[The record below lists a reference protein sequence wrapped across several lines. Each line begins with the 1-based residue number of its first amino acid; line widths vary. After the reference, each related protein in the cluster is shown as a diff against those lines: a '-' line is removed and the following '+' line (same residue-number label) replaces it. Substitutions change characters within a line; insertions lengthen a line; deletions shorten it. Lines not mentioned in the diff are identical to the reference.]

1 MKVTHLSLTDFRN
14 YETAEV
20 QLAAG
25 PNLFVGSN
33 GQGKT
38 NLVESLVFLS
48 TGGSHRTP
56 IDTAMIRQDA
66 AAAVVRVRLEHDGR
80 AVLLELQL
88 NRGSANKAMV
98 NRGPARPRDLVR
110 YLATVL
116 FAPEDLALVRGE
128 PAVRRRMLD
137 TVLVQRT
144 PRLAGVLADYERV
157 LRQRNTLLKSARA
170 SGLRGSALSTLD
182 VWDERLVS
190 LGSEIIDERSAL
202 IDDLRQPV
210 RDAYRSV
217 AGDDHDPR
225 LIPLLS
231 VDGAAPDEDDDAGS
245 RSTASATASESRSA
259 QGSTQARFAAA
270 VAGLRSRE
278 LDRGVTLVGPHR
290 DDVLFQLNG
299 LPAKGYASH
308 GESWSFALS
317 LRLASAQLLREHSTT
332 GDPVLILDDVFAE
345 LDQAR
350 RARLAASVHEFEQ
363 VLVTSAVL
371 DDVPDALRAHT
382 VHIRAGRVIGDENDG
397 ADLGADVSADVPA
410 GGGGGRTADGDRAVG
425 ADAGADLGAQAD
437 AGAEEATS

>member
-1 MKVTHLSLTDFRN
+1 
-14 YETAEV
+14 
-20 QLAAG
+20 
-25 PNLFVGSN
+25 
-33 GQGKT
+33 
-38 NLVESLVFLS
+38 
-48 TGGSHRTP
+48 
-56 IDTAMIRQDA
+56 
-66 AAAVVRVRLEHDGR
+66 
-80 AVLLELQL
+80 
-88 NRGSANKAMV
+88 
-98 NRGPARPRDLVR
+98 
-110 YLATVL
+110 
-116 FAPEDLALVRGE
+116 
-128 PAVRRRMLD
+128 MLD

-182 VWDERLVS
+182 VWDDRLVS

-202 IDDLRQPV
+202 VDDLRQPV

-225 LIPLLS
+225 LVPLLS
-231 VDGAAPDEDDDAGS
+231 VDGAAPDDDDDPGS
-245 RSTASATASESRSA
+245 RSTGSQSRSA

-382 VHIRAGRVIGDENDG
+382 VHIRAGRVIDAESDST
-397 ADLGADVSADVPA
+397 DLGSSV
-410 GGGGGRTADGDRAVG
+410 TADGDRT
-425 ADAGADLGAQAD
+425 ADADADADRGAQTDDDAD
-437 AGAEEATS
+437 AEEASS

>member
-1 MKVTHLSLTDFRN
+1 
-14 YETAEV
+14 
-20 QLAAG
+20 
-25 PNLFVGSN
+25 
-33 GQGKT
+33 
-38 NLVESLVFLS
+38 
-48 TGGSHRTP
+48 
-56 IDTAMIRQDA
+56 
-66 AAAVVRVRLEHDGR
+66 
-80 AVLLELQL
+80 
-88 NRGSANKAMV
+88 
-98 NRGPARPRDLVR
+98 
-110 YLATVL
+110 
-116 FAPEDLALVRGE
+116 
-128 PAVRRRMLD
+128 MLD

-170 SGLRGSALSTLD
+170 SGLHGSALSTLD

-245 RSTASATASESRSA
+245 RSTASSTVSESRSA

-382 VHIRAGRVIGDENDG
+382 VHIRAGRVIGAEDDG
-397 ADLGADVSADVPA
+397 ADLRADVSADVPA
-410 GGGGGRTADGDRAVG
+410 GAGAGHAADAGRAVG
-425 ADAGADLGAQAD
+425 ADTDADRGAQAD
-437 AGAEEATS
+437 VDAEEASS